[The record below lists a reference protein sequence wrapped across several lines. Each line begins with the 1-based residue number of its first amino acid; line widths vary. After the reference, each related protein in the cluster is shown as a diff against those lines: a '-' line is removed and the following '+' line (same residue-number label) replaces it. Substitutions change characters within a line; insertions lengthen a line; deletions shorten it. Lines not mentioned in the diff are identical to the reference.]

1 MKPEELMAL
10 FEKRESVRSY
20 LAQSVE
26 KDKLIRCLEAARLSP
41 SACNAQPWKWI
52 VVDEPVLKTKLADL
66 TSSKIL
72 SMNHFTKQA
81 PILLVIVREPANFT
95 SNVGQF
101 LKNKEYPLIDI
112 GITAIQF
119 CLQAAA
125 EGLGTCI
132 LGWFDEKGVRKL
144 LGIPKTKRVEL
155 IITLGYPARETPR
168 KKIRKDLNTMV
179 AFNQYKNP
187 KP

>member
-1 MKPEELMAL
+1 M
-10 FEKRESVRSY
+10 SGGRS
-20 LAQSVE
+20 AFF
-26 KDKLIRCLEAARLSP
+26 RL
-41 SACNAQPWKWI
+41 CNAQPWKWI

-112 GITAIQF
+112 
-119 CLQAAA
+119 
-125 EGLGTCI
+125 
-132 LGWFDEKGVRKL
+132 V
-144 LGIPKTKRVEL
+144 
-155 IITLGYPARETPR
+155 
-168 KKIRKDLNTMV
+168 
-179 AFNQYKNP
+179 
-187 KP
+187 